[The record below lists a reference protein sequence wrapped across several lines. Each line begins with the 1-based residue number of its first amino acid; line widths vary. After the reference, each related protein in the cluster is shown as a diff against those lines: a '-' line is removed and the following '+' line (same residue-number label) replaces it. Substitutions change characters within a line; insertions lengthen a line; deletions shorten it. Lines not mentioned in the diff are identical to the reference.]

1 MAPLTIDIVSDV
13 VCPWCYLGKRRLE
26 EALQKL
32 GRTDATVRWRPFQLD
47 ESIPEQGL
55 DRQAYMRGKF
65 GDLSRLQSVH
75 DRLVAYGKEVGA
87 DYDFEAIARAP
98 NTLKAH
104 RLIRWAGEAGVQDAV
119 VDRLFRAYFE
129 QGQDIGDVATLA
141 EIAAESGLD
150 REEIARRLASDE
162 DEQTAQ
168 SEIDAWRRAGVTGV
182 PFFIF
187 NEKLAVPGA
196 EGVDTLVAA
205 MVEADNSPA
214 AAKG

>member
-162 DEQTAQ
+162 DEQAAQ
-168 SEIDAWRRAGVTGV
+168 TEIDAWRRAGVTGV

-205 MVEADNSPA
+205 MIEADNSPA

>member
-162 DEQTAQ
+162 DEQAAQ
-168 SEIDAWRRAGVTGV
+168 TEIDAWRRAGVTGV

-187 NEKLAVPGA
+187 NERLAVPGA

-205 MVEADNSPA
+205 MIEAENSPA

>member
-129 QGQDIGDVATLA
+129 RGQDIGDIATLA

-162 DEQTAQ
+162 DEQAAQ

-205 MVEADNSPA
+205 MIEAENSPA

>member
-1 MAPLTIDIVSDV
+1 LAPLTIDIVSDV

>member
-1 MAPLTIDIVSDV
+1 LAPLTIDIVSDV

-162 DEQTAQ
+162 DEQAAQ
-168 SEIDAWRRAGVTGV
+168 TEIDAWRRAGVTGV

-205 MVEADNSPA
+205 MIEAENSPA
-214 AAKG
+214 ALKG

>member
-162 DEQTAQ
+162 DEQAAQ

-205 MVEADNSPA
+205 MIEAENIPA

>member
-1 MAPLTIDIVSDV
+1 LAPLTIDIVSDV

-162 DEQTAQ
+162 DEQAAQ

-205 MVEADNSPA
+205 MIEAENSPA

>member
-1 MAPLTIDIVSDV
+1 LAPLTIDIVSDV

-162 DEQTAQ
+162 DEQAAQ

-187 NEKLAVPGA
+187 NERLAVPGA

-205 MVEADNSPA
+205 MIEAENSPA

>member
-1 MAPLTIDIVSDV
+1 LAPLTIDIVSDV

-75 DRLVAYGKEVGA
+75 DRLVAYGKDVGA
-87 DYDFEAIARAP
+87 AYDFEAITRAP

-129 QGQDIGDVATLA
+129 QGQDIGDIATLA
-141 EIAAESGLD
+141 DIAADSGLD

-162 DEQTAQ
+162 DEQAAQ

-205 MVEADNSPA
+205 MIEAENRPA

>member
-162 DEQTAQ
+162 DEQAAQ
-168 SEIDAWRRAGVTGV
+168 TEIDAWRRAGVTGV

-205 MVEADNSPA
+205 MIEAENSPA

>member
-162 DEQTAQ
+162 DEQAAQ

-187 NEKLAVPGA
+187 NERLAVPGA

-205 MVEADNSPA
+205 MIEAENSPA

>member
-1 MAPLTIDIVSDV
+1 LAPLTIDIVSDV

-162 DEQTAQ
+162 DEQAAQ
-168 SEIDAWRRAGVTGV
+168 TEIDAWRRAGVTGV

-205 MVEADNSPA
+205 MIEAENSPA

>member
-162 DEQTAQ
+162 DEQAAQ

-205 MVEADNSPA
+205 MIEAENSPA

>member
-1 MAPLTIDIVSDV
+1 LAPLTIDIVSDV

-162 DEQTAQ
+162 DEQAAQ

-205 MVEADNSPA
+205 MIEADNSPA